1 MKFYNAWY
9 CPFAQRAWI
18 ALVYKDIDFNY
29 IEIDPYDLTDS
40 WLEISRG
47 FALVPVV
54 IRSNG
59 SGEDTTI
66 VESLRILEYLED
78 YYLETT
84 PLFADTANARS
95 QQKFWMDHIGQKITP
110 CFYSYLK
117 REGGE
122 EAQQDSL
129 NEMLEGLLALARAM
143 DGEGP
148 YFSGDRIDAVDI
160 ALIPFAF
167 RIDVLLGHYRNL
179 ELPRS
184 GDAWQRY
191 HRWYEAML
199 ALPAFRATAF
209 DHDDYENRLIRHY
222 LPYNE
227 GSDQTNVS
235 GV

>member
-9 CPFAQRAWI
+9 CPFAQRAWM
-18 ALVYKDIDFNY
+18 ALVYKDIDFDY
-29 IEIDPYDLTDS
+29 IEIDPYDFTDS

-54 IRSNG
+54 IQSNG

-78 YYLETT
+78 YYPETA

-110 CFYSYLK
+110 CFYRYLK

-122 EAQQDSL
+122 EAQQKSL
-129 NEMLEGLLALARAM
+129 NEMLEGLLALTQAM
-143 DGEGP
+143 DSEGP

-160 ALIPFAF
+160 ALVPFAM
-167 RIDVLLGHYRNL
+167 RIDVLLSHYRNL
-179 ELPRS
+179 ELPKSDDDWR
-184 GDAWQRY
+184 RY

-209 DHDDYENRLIRHY
+209 DHDDYESRLIAHY
-222 LPYNE
+222 SPYNA
-227 GSDQTNVS
+227 GGGQTDVT
-235 GV
+235 VV

>member
-9 CPFAQRAWI
+9 CPFAQRTWM
-18 ALVYKDIDFNY
+18 ALVYKNIDFSY

-54 IRSNG
+54 IQSSNT
-59 SGEDTTI
+59 GEDTTI

-78 YYLETT
+78 YYPETI

-95 QQKFWMDHIGQKITP
+95 QQKFWMDFIGQKITP
-110 CFYSYLK
+110 CFYGYLK

-122 EAQQDSL
+122 EAQQESL
-129 NEMLEGLLALARAM
+129 NEMLEGLLALTQAM
-143 DGEGP
+143 DAEGP
-148 YFSGDRIDAVDI
+148 YFTGDRIDAVDI
-160 ALIPFAF
+160 ALIPFAL
-167 RIDVLLGHYRNL
+167 RIDVLLRHYRNL

-184 GDAWQRY
+184 GDDWQRY

-199 ALPAFRATAF
+199 ALSAFRATAF
-209 DHDDYENRLIRHY
+209 DHDDYENRLIEHY
-222 LPYNE
+222 LPYNQGTE
-227 GSDQTNVS
+227 
-235 GV
+235 